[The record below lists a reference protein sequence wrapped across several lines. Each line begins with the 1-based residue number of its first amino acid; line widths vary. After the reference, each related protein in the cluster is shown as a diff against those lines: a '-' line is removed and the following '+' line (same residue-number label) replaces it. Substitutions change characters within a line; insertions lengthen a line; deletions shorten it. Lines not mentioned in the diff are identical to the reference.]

1 MAIGE
6 VRVSPWTTTSAAL
19 ARIARL
25 RTHGPEFPLPTL
37 IAAASYVTASTAN
50 VHPTGMAFLDHL
62 YPALVGGIGAYAGSR
77 ASRGS
82 LLWLAVVTAALC
94 RGSLLMA
101 GALCLLVA
109 VGGTFPRDAS
119 PVLGSA
125 SAALSV
131 QVLLHLPPL
140 GFQGATAVAA
150 CIAIVP
156 LLVSST
162 RSLPLRV
169 RQWATVMGACLAVGA
184 SASAVAVGVAALM
197 VRTQVDQGS
206 STAQAAIATLKSG
219 NLAAATTQ
227 LKVATA
233 ELTAAGRTLNSWW
246 TAGAAVVPVVAQQRR
261 ALTVSVSVAHDI
273 SAAAETNAS
282 AIDFSQLHVTNGA
295 IDLAAVRA
303 IGAPLNN
310 LDAALTKGSLRLA
323 SVASP
328 WQLPPIASK
337 IAALQ
342 SDITKV
348 TTVTKLAS
356 MAVHDAPSLLG
367 ADGTR
372 RYFVGFLDPAESRG
386 LGGLLVW
393 YGELTATNGHIQLTS
408 FGDAG
413 AIAKQLQAKGGGH
426 LSGPPSYLARYGQ
439 FKPQDTFIDV
449 PYSPDLPTVT
459 SVVSQ
464 LYQQVGH
471 HPIDGMLILD
481 AKSVASILSATGP
494 LQVAGLGT
502 LNGAN
507 TEQMLLEGQYAKY
520 PTVADQG
527 ARKAALADAL
537 KLAAGRLTGG
547 TLPGLRTLVGDLA
560 PDVATGDL
568 LFWSLHPTDQALL
581 YATGL
586 AGAFPKAHG
595 GDLLSFITQNAA
607 NNKTDAYMQRSI
619 SDNVEYNP
627 ATGAVQST
635 VTATLH
641 NSAPDKGLSPLVIG
655 SYAGSGLAPG
665 SNLVWFSVYSPLTI
679 SNATVN
685 GKVTALTSTPEL
697 GVNTYSGYVDVPS
710 GATARVIVT
719 LHGVVGKGTYNIVLH
734 NQPMVLADHVVVNVT
749 SVGGGWHAEQNNT
762 WLVPTKLNA
771 FRSFRFKH

>member
-6 VRVSPWTTTSAAL
+6 IRVPPWATASAAIT
-19 ARIARL
+19 RFARL
-25 RTHGPEFPLPTL
+25 RTRGPEFPLPTL
-37 IAAASYVTASTAN
+37 IAAASYLAASTAD
-50 VHPTGMAFLDHL
+50 VHPTGLAFLDHL
-62 YPALVGGIGAYAGSR
+62 YPALLGGLGAFAGSR
-77 ASRGS
+77 ANRGS
-82 LLWLAVVTAALC
+82 ILWLAVVAAALC
-94 RGSLLMA
+94 RGSLLLA

-109 VGGTFPRDAS
+109 VGGTFTTNAS
-119 PVLGSA
+119 PILGSA

-131 QVLLHLPPL
+131 QVLLHLPPIGL
-140 GFQGATAVAA
+140 QGATAATACVALM
-150 CIAIVP
+150 P

-162 RSLPLRV
+162 RSLPIRV
-169 RQWATVMGACLAVGA
+169 RQWATVVGVCLAVGA
-184 SASAVAVGVAALM
+184 TASAIAVGVAALM
-197 VRTQVDQGS
+197 VRQQVDQGG

-219 NLAAATTQ
+219 NLAEATGQ
-227 LKVATA
+227 LKIATA
-233 ELTAAGRTLNSWW
+233 ELNAADRTLNSWW
-246 TAGAAVVPVVAQQRR
+246 TAGASVVPLVAQQRQ
-261 ALTVSVSVAHDI
+261 ALTVSVSVARNI
-273 SAAAETNAS
+273 AAAAQANAS

-303 IGAPLNN
+303 LDAPLNN
-310 LDAALTKGSLRLA
+310 LGAALASGTSRLA
-323 SVASP
+323 SVASS
-328 WQLPPIASK
+328 WQLAPIASK
-337 IAALQ
+337 VAKLQ
-342 SDITKV
+342 SDITN
-348 TTVTKLAS
+348 VTKITRLAS
-356 MAVHDAPSLLG
+356 MAVRDAPSLLG

-393 YGELTATNGHIQLTS
+393 YGELTATNGHIRLTS
-408 FGDAG
+408 YGDAG
-413 AIAKQLQAKGGGH
+413 AIANQLQAKGGGH

-464 LYQQVGH
+464 LYQQLGH

-481 AKSVASILSATGP
+481 AKSVASILNATGP
-494 LQVAGLGT
+494 LQVPGFGT
-502 LNGAN
+502 LTGAN

-520 PTVADQG
+520 PTVADQA

-537 KLAAGRLTGG
+537 KLAAGRLAGG
-547 TLPGLRTLVGDLA
+547 TLPGIRTLVGDLA
-560 PDVATGDL
+560 PDVTTGDL
-568 LFWSLHPTDQALL
+568 LFWSLHPSDQALL

-586 AGAFPKAHG
+586 AGAFPTTNG
-595 GDLLSFITQNAA
+595 GDLLSVITQNAA
-607 NNKTDAYMQRSI
+607 NNKTDAYLQRSI
-619 SDNVEYNP
+619 SDKVVYNP

-641 NSAPDKGLSPLVIG
+641 NSAPDRGLSPLVIG

-685 GKVTALTSTPEL
+685 GKVAALTSTPEL

-710 GATARVIVT
+710 GATARVVVT
-719 LHGVVGKGTYNIVLH
+719 LHGVLEGETYNIVLH
-734 NQPMVLADHVVVNVT
+734 DQPMVLPDHVVVDVT
-749 SVGGGWHAEQNNT
+749 AVGAHWRAEQNDT
-762 WLVPTKLNA
+762 WLVPTRLNA